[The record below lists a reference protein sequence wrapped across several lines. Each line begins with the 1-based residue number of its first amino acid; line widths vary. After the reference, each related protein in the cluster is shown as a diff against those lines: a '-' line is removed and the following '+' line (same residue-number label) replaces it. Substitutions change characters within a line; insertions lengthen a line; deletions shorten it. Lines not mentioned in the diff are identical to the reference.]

1 MVEDLTDPEDKD
13 VHVVEKEED
22 IIVIMNL
29 NTVTG
34 IVWVKVYN
42 TEIFTGMYKQKL
54 VFSAFFQARFPDLLS
69 FTHPQKKIPKYVQLP
84 WNHH

>member
-1 MVEDLTDPEDKD
+1 MVEDLTGPEDKD
-13 VHVVEKEED
+13 LHVVEKEED
-22 IIVIMNL
+22 IIVMMNL

-54 VFSAFFQARFPDLLS
+54 VVSAFFQARFPDLS
-69 FTHPQKKIPKYVQLP
+69 FTHPQKKIPKYVQLLP
-84 WNHH
+84 TLW